1 MTLPF
6 LGSMSASGFEHSWYF
21 LFLLVVIGFGALY
34 VVVQVLRGKRMLR
47 FANLELLESVAPQRP
62 SWWRHLPAILLVCSL
77 VFSTVGLAGPTR
89 EVRIPRNRAV
99 VMLIIDVSPSMQ
111 STDVSPTRLAAAEE
125 AGKQFADESTPGINL
140 GLIAFGGSALLL
152 VSPTTNH
159 DATKTA
165 IDKLQVIERTAI
177 GEAIFTALQSISTVG
192 AVIGVGDTPPPAR
205 IVLLSD
211 GKENLP
217 TNPDA
222 PKGAFTAARSARDQG
237 VPISTI
243 SFGTPDG
250 YVDFENEHLAVP
262 VADDTLKKVAELS
275 GGKLYHAA
283 DIDQLKDVYATLQNQ
298 FGYETTRGD
307 ASGGWFRLGVFAVT
321 LAALAGLAIN
331 RRLPI

>member
-6 LGSMSASGFEHSWYF
+6 LGSMSASGFEHRWYF
-21 LFLLVVIGFGALY
+21 LFLLVVLGFVALY
-34 VVVQVLRGKRMLR
+34 VVAQVHPSQAGCCGLPTWRCWKVLRL
-47 FANLELLESVAPQRP
+47 ND
-62 SWWRHLPAILLVCSL
+62 PAGGAIHRRSCLVCSL

-89 EVRIPRNRAV
+89 EIRLPRNRAV

-125 AGKQFADESTPGINL
+125 AGKQFADELTPGINL

-177 GEAIFTALQSISTVG
+177 GEVIFTALQSISTVG
-192 AVIGVGDTPPPAR
+192 AAIGVGDTPPPAR

-222 PKGAFTAARSARDQG
+222 PKGAFTAARSAKDQG

-250 YVDFENEHLAVP
+250 YVDFENS
-262 VADDTLKKVAELS
+262 T
-275 GGKLYHAA
+275 
-283 DIDQLKDVYATLQNQ
+283 
-298 FGYETTRGD
+298 
-307 ASGGWFRLGVFAVT
+307 
-321 LAALAGLAIN
+321 
-331 RRLPI
+331 